1 MTPILFETFNV
12 SAIYVAIQA
21 VLSLCGSL
29 HRDETCLLPTE
40 TAVPLATSAVPVATT
55 TLAAPAM
62 HAAPVLPVSYAATA
76 PIVEYVS
83 PAPAGSYVAP
93 ALVVDTTRQLQW
105 CLLLHQRLSSI
116 RRASSSG
123 VFCCTSAC
131 RRYDAPAPV
140 VSCVAP
146 APVWRLRH
154 WRHPQ
159 CTPHM
164 DPLSSTSLQYYLIC
178 RDSSRSVHRARS
190 SRVRGTSACGGVHRA
205 RSSRVRGT
213 SAFGGVHR
221 ARSSCARGTS
231 AFGGV
236 HRARSSRERGTSVS
250 RPLQPCT
257 RRKRLWWSTLR
268 PALAVYA
275 AQAPHCASTGILLE
289 AFKKVPPCTWRSR
302 PYCLYMVRES
312 VQQSVR
318 VLTRSL

>member
-123 VFCCTSAC
+123 VLCCTSAC
-131 RRYDAPAPV
+131 VATATLAAPAMYAAHGPV
-140 VSCVAP
+140 VEYIP
-146 APVWRLRH
+146 PVLLDMSRLL
-154 WRHPQ
+154 PQ
-159 CTPHM
+159 CTSR
-164 DPLSSTSLQYYLIC
+164 PLQSCTRHKRQWWST
-178 RDSSRSVHRARS
+178 
-190 SRVRGTSACGGVHRA
+190 
-205 RSSRVRGT
+205 
-213 SAFGGVHR
+213 
-221 ARSSCARGTS
+221 
-231 AFGGV
+231 
-236 HRARSSRERGTSVS
+236 S

-257 RRKRLWWSTLR
+257 RRKRLWWSTSR